1 MKGPYAT
8 IQLDAVGGEV
18 DVSGSICTKRLLEM
32 LNLNKKAHGPTCE
45 MKGEM
50 SDNFMDGINEELF
63 KESRAFL
70 VTNSKNSTRFYRD
83 STGKSPGKRGS
94 FQSKAL
100 VLRDLAAAKKYAA
113 IFVPYLK
120 PEHWVF
126 FVVFPNHGLVVGV
139 DSMGFASDVVAFSE
153 RIHPEAAY
161 ETMHHHM
168 LKQSDDTSCGYMAM
182 VNILIFARKVEEL
195 EDDIRAASREEL
207 QQLIKR
213 EIKINDLLGSETPFE
228 YTRRILRR
236 ILRSIHE
243 SVEAKRGSGVSD
255 SSRIDDRVTGGSSHH
270 VPIGSAKSDP
280 DMLDL
285 DDRLERM
292 FSSDQLTII
301 GPERGRAKLM
311 APAENLTGAVM
322 RAFQLWALVRGL
334 PIVFSLK
341 GEKKHLGS
349 RGRDDVATAVALL
362 EAISEIE
369 GRIVSCLLF
378 KSSNGGGG
386 GELDYAVIN
395 PAPER
400 GRHPETVY
408 VVVHVSSDEKAWR
421 PVFFEDRRVRGL
433 CPVLDTFDLSFH
445 RKLSEDQTR
454 ALVVDRVK
462 AGTQNV
468 RFDPRDGPTAK
479 LAGMLESLAS
489 QEA

>member
-1 MKGPYAT
+1 M
-8 IQLDAVGGEV
+8 
-18 DVSGSICTKRLLEM
+18 R
-32 LNLNKKAHGPTCE
+32 
-45 MKGEM
+45 
-50 SDNFMDGINEELF
+50 
-63 KESRAFL
+63 
-70 VTNSKNSTRFYRD
+70 
-83 STGKSPGKRGS
+83 
-94 FQSKAL
+94 
-100 VLRDLAAAKKYAA
+100 
-113 IFVPYLK
+113 
-120 PEHWVF
+120 
-126 FVVFPNHGLVVGV
+126 
-139 DSMGFASDVVAFSE
+139 FASDVVAFS
-153 RIHPEAAY
+153 RHIHPEAAY
-161 ETMHHHM
+161 KTMHHHM
-168 LKQSDDTSCGYMAM
+168 LKQSDGTSCGYMTM
-182 VNILIFARKVEEL
+182 VNILLFARKVEEL
-195 EDDIRAASREEL
+195 EDVIRAASREEL

-213 EIKINDLLGSETPFE
+213 EIQIDDLLGSETPFE

-236 ILRSIHE
+236 ILRSIHDNAARA
-243 SVEAKRGSGVSD
+243 SGSDSDSDSGSNSD
-255 SSRIDDRVTGGSSHH
+255 SSRIDDRVTSSSHH

-322 RAFQLWALVRGL
+322 RAFQVWALVRGL

-369 GRIVSCLLF
+369 GRTVSCLLF
-378 KSSNGGGG
+378 KSSNGGG

-408 VVVHVSSDEKAWR
+408 VVVHVSSDEKAWK
-421 PVFFEDRRVRGL
+421 PVFFENRRVRGL

-468 RFDPRDGPTAK
+468 RFAPRDGPTAK
-479 LAGMLESLAS
+479 LASMLESLAS